1 LPAKGGAEWR
11 VDVPTLTGT
20 FAAGGSITGGYTYKS
35 PFEGGP
41 ASNPEQLI
49 AATHAAWF
57 SMALAN
63 LLAQAG
69 SAAE

>member
-1 LPAKGGAEWR
+1 VEGGR
-11 VDVPTLTGT
+11 PHSDGT

-35 PFEGGP
+35 RFEGGP
-41 ASNPEQLI
+41 ASNPEHLT
-49 AATHAAWF
+49 AAAHAAWF

-69 SAAE
+69 STAE